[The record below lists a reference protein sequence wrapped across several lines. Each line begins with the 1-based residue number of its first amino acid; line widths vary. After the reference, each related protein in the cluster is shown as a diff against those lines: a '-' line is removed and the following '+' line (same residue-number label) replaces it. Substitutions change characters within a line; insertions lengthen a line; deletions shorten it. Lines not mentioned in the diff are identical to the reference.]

1 MKCLFK
7 LTGLDRTQARLVV
20 VEVVE
25 KEQHTTQRLLK
36 YKDARTRDNHT
47 HLVFFPRPTHTQ
59 QRVSTTPNMDP
70 IDHRWREMIV
80 REKELQVANAEYWF
94 LAMCGGVHLE
104 DVQRLRAGVTGVVPT
119 VVTVKVEDMA
129 CEEPAASEIVPLKQ
143 MIRDLLVGSG
153 PSGETQLNALCRS
166 VRIACGDALWTVMRH
181 HSSCVRAEDREVVR
195 AGLARVLRER
205 VGAFE
210 DV

>member
-1 MKCLFK
+1 
-7 LTGLDRTQARLVV
+7 
-20 VEVVE
+20 
-25 KEQHTTQRLLK
+25 
-36 YKDARTRDNHT
+36 
-47 HLVFFPRPTHTQ
+47 
-59 QRVSTTPNMDP
+59 MDP

-94 LAMCGGVHLE
+94 LAMCGGVHSE
-104 DVQRLRAGVTGVVPT
+104 DVQRLRAGVTGVPPT
-119 VVTVKVEDMA
+119 VVTVKVEDMGS
-129 CEEPAASEIVPLKQ
+129 EEQAVSEIIPLKQ
-143 MIRDLLVGSG
+143 MIKDLLVGSG

-166 VRIACGDALWTVMRH
+166 VRIACGDALRTVMRH

-205 VGAFE
+205 AGAFE